1 MIRGETV
8 VVERP
13 TEVGR
18 NSRNE
23 PRFEWTPED
32 VDNVLVFPGPLADV
46 ADAAR
51 PAGVRVEWSLYWPK
65 TYTKSLAG
73 CRVRIRGGEPVT
85 IIGDPHEYIQA
96 PGRWNRP
103 SEAGRTDG

>member
-8 VVERP
+8 VVERS
-13 TEVGR
+13 TEVAR

-23 PRFEWTPED
+23 PRYEWTPET
-32 VDNVLVFPGPLADV
+32 VENVLVFPGPLADV
-46 ADAAR
+46 PDAAR
-51 PAGVRVEWSLYWPK
+51 PTGVRVEWSLYWPK

-96 PGRWNRP
+96 PTRWNRP

>member
-1 MIRGETV
+1 MRGETV
-8 VVERP
+8 TVQRSE
-13 TEVGR
+13 EVGR

-23 PRFEWTPED
+23 PRYEWVDEP

-51 PAGVRVEWSLYWPK
+51 PSGVRVEWSLYWPK

-73 CRVRIRGGEPVT
+73 CRIIIRGGEPAT
-85 IIGDPHEYIQA
+85 IIGDPHAYTQA
-96 PGRWNRP
+96 PTLWNRP
-103 SEAGRTDG
+103 SEACRTDG